1 MLSQALKKIIER
13 AGSVIIVEHEQPA
26 YVVMK
31 YADYEAL
38 MMGTEQPDL
47 WAQQPWGAAPENAAP
62 QPPRTVPAEAENAA
76 SDPHPV
82 DVSAISLD
90 DLPF

>member
-13 AGSVIIVEHEQPA
+13 AGSVIIVEQERPA
-26 YVVMK
+26 YVVMN
-31 YADYEAL
+31 YADYEVL
-38 MMGTEQPDL
+38 VMGVEQPNL
-47 WAQQPWGAAPENAAP
+47 WKDAAP
-62 QPPRTVPAEAENAA
+62 QPPQAETAPSGADRA
-76 SDPHPV
+76 TQPPPYPV